1 MMKILVATLLVYALG
16 LLFTAV
22 GSRLAGRCTTWCCAL
37 LGLPMWVVG
46 GTVAP
51 FCLALPQLMLA
62 FLAAGMSVTALAVG
76 TALAGAVANLG
87 LALAVC
93 LAAGLDGME
102 RKLTPPEEITENIF
116 EMNADERAAC
126 GIEDLP
132 DSLEHAL
139 DALEADPLMAEVLGP
154 HIYTQYIAGK
164 EKEWEEYCTRVSSW
178 EIAKYMVL
186 Y

>member
-1 MMKILVATLLVYALG
+1 MELRNPDPSCNPY
-16 LLFTAV
+16 
-22 GSRLAGRCTTWCCAL
+22 
-37 LGLPMWVVG
+37 
-46 GTVAP
+46 
-51 FCLALPQLMLA
+51 
-62 FLAAGMSVTALAVG
+62 
-76 TALAGAVANLG
+76 

-178 EIAKYMVL
+178 EIANIHGPLLTEVPQTGRKPRWFPPVFYED
-186 Y
+186 

>member
-1 MMKILVATLLVYALG
+1 MEAPSRISWSRGDRTHVMRVP
-16 LLFTAV
+16 AV
-22 GSRLAGRCTTWCCAL
+22 KPGHGCVELRSPDPACN
-37 LGLPMWVVG
+37 PY
-46 GTVAP
+46 
-51 FCLALPQLMLA
+51 LA
-62 FLAAGMSVTALAVG
+62 F
-76 TALAGAVANLG
+76 
-87 LALAVC
+87 AVC

-102 RKLTPPEEITENIF
+102 RRLTPPEEITENIF

-154 HIYTQYIAGK
+154 HIYTKYIAGK